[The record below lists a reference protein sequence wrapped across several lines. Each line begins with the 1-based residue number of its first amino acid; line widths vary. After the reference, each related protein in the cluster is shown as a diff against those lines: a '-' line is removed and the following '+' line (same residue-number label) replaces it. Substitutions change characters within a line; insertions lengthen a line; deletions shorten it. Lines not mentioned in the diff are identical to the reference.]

1 MRKYNV
7 PVVVAINQFGT
18 DTDEELKYIEEYCIS
33 KGADFALSNVFGKG
47 GEGGVELAN
56 KVVEAC
62 EKPSAFKPLYS
73 LNLTLK
79 EKLKRLQRKSTVRQR

>member
-1 MRKYNV
+1 MYS
-7 PVVVAINQFGT
+7 
-18 DTDEELKYIEEYCIS
+18 E
-33 KGADFALSNVFGKG
+33 KG

-73 LNLTLK
+73 LDLTLK